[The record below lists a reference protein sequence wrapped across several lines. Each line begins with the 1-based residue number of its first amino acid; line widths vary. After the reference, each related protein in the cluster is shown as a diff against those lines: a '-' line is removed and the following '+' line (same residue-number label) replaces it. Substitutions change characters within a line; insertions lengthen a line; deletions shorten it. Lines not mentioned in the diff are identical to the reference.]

1 MIKNKDKPQQSQNI
15 KIVFSFASELTF
27 RYLCSIEI
35 CYMKPFDI
43 EKVYNAYCRL
53 SKSQRKTVLN
63 RLNEKGIY
71 ITAIEAYTYP
81 EAPGCKHLFF
91 RFKDSNKTVP
101 YYLLTKKQLI
111 LVQEV
116 IHNP

>member
-1 MIKNKDKPQQSQNI
+1 
-15 KIVFSFASELTF
+15 
-27 RYLCSIEI
+27 
-35 CYMKPFDI
+35 MKPFNI

-53 SKSQRKTVLN
+53 SKSQRKAVLN

-91 RFKDSNKTVP
+91 RFKDSDNTVP
-101 YYLLTKKQLI
+101 YYLLTEEQLYHIKSII
-111 LVQEV
+111 LKT
-116 IHNP
+116 